1 MVNQFKALTNYTM
14 AKNAKVE
21 SRMTERSG
29 NISLTD
35 DATSVMTDLSEVA
48 SFSIKATA
56 SIVKANQKMIAC
68 GVRLLFVTD
77 EKGDL
82 VGLITATDLLGEKP
96 VQYISARGG
105 TRNDIH
111 VQDIMTRKESLE
123 VLHYSDVA
131 HASVGDIVETMKA
144 CNRKHMLVVRTD
156 EDTQV
161 ETVCGIYASSQV
173 GRQLGIVIEPTT
185 RVDTFAALEKIL

>member
-14 AKNAKVE
+14 AKNARVG

-48 SFSIKATA
+48 SFSIAATA
-56 SIVKANQKMIAC
+56 SITKANQKMIAC

-77 EKGDL
+77 ENGEL

-96 VQYISARGG
+96 VQYITARGG
-105 TRNDIH
+105 TRDDIL

-123 VLHYSDVA
+123 VLHYSDVV

-156 EDTQV
+156 EDTGV

-185 RVDTFAALEKIL
+185 RVDTFAELEKIL